1 MTDERTDK
9 AFDEGV
15 QFYRKRPVRVIVM
28 DTLAVFVCFVFMAV
42 FIGWAVADAGARK
55 AHKEARDIRRA
66 LISVGTEYYAESGSL
81 YDPSRRSGLSNGAAD
96 RIAELST
103 RNGDVILYS
112 WDDENNKPLQF
123 EYRIGMYRVIY
134 TDSSIMDQVGA
145 KGEYEV
151 YYSIELLTFE
161 AE

>member
-9 AFDEGV
+9 AFEEGV
-15 QFYRKRPVRVIVM
+15 QFYRKRPIRVVVM
-28 DTLAVFVCFVFMAV
+28 DTLAIFVCFVFMTV
-42 FIGWAVADAGARK
+42 FIGWAVADAGARR

-66 LISVGTEYYAESGSL
+66 LISVGTEYYAERESL
-81 YDPSRRSGLSNGAAD
+81 YDPSNRSGLSDGAAD

-103 RNGDVILYS
+103 RNGAVILYS
-112 WDDENNKPLQF
+112 WDEENNMPLQF

-151 YYSIELLTFE
+151 YYSFELLTFE

>member
-9 AFDEGV
+9 AFEEGV
-15 QFYRKRPVRVIVM
+15 QFYRKRPIRVVVM
-28 DTLAVFVCFVFMAV
+28 DTLAVFVCFVFLAV
-42 FIGWAVADAGARK
+42 FIGWAIADAGARR

-66 LISVGTEYYAESGSL
+66 LISVGTEYYVERESL
-81 YDPSRRSGLSNGAAD
+81 YDPSKRSGLSDGAAD

-112 WDDENNKPLQF
+112 WDEENNTPLQF
-123 EYRIGMYRVIY
+123 EYRIGLYRVIY

-151 YYSIELLTFE
+151 YYSFELLTFE

>member
-9 AFDEGV
+9 AFEEGV
-15 QFYRKRPVRVIVM
+15 QFYRKRPIRVIVM
-28 DTLAVFVCFVFMAV
+28 DTLAIFVCFVFMTV
-42 FIGWAVADAGARK
+42 FIGWAVADAGARR

-66 LISVGTEYYAESGSL
+66 LISVGTEYYAERESL
-81 YDPSRRSGLSNGAAD
+81 YDPSNRNGLSDGAAD

-103 RNGDVILYS
+103 RNGAVILYS
-112 WDDENNKPLQF
+112 WDEENNTPLQF

-151 YYSIELLTFE
+151 YYSFELLTFE

>member
-9 AFDEGV
+9 AFEEGV
-15 QFYRKRPVRVIVM
+15 QFYRKRPIRVVVM
-28 DTLAVFVCFVFMAV
+28 DTLAVFVCFVLLAV
-42 FIGWAVADAGARK
+42 FIGWAIADAGARR

-66 LISVGTEYYAESGSL
+66 LISVGTEYYAERESL
-81 YDPSRRSGLSNGAAD
+81 YDPSKRSGLSDGAAD

-112 WDDENNKPLQF
+112 WDEENNAPLQF
-123 EYRIGMYRVIY
+123 EYRIGLYRVIY

-151 YYSIELLTFE
+151 YYSFELLTFE